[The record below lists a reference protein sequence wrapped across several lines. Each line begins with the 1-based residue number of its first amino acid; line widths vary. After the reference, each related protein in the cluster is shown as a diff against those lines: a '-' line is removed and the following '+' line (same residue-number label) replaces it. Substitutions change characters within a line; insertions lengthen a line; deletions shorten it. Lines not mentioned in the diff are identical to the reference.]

1 MGLFGRGA
9 AKDVT
14 QGRFPSDGVSLA
26 YEVLGQGAPVLF
38 VHGFA
43 SSIETNW
50 KTPGILKAVA
60 EAGFQAVAFDGRG
73 HGQSD
78 RPSESGAYRPE
89 AMVKDVEN
97 LIAHLGLTRP
107 ALVGYSMGARIA
119 LRLLCERPVLA
130 RAAILGGVGDG
141 VFGSSDVFGVRI
153 AEALLA
159 PDVGEV
165 TDKIARRF
173 RLFAESQGNDMRALA
188 QCILEA
194 MEPIDPAGLTR
205 IAQPVLVLAG
215 SDDDQITEPQ
225 ALARRIP
232 GARTEIISRRNH
244 MTIIGDAR
252 FRQAIVGF
260 LKSVG

>member
-1 MGLFGRGA
+1 MRFFGRGA
-9 AKDVT
+9 DKDMKA
-14 QGRFPSDGVSLA
+14 GRFQSAGVSLA
-26 YEVLGQGAPVLF
+26 YEVTGSGPPVLF

-60 EAGFQAVAFDGRG
+60 EGGFQAVAFDGRG

-78 RPSESGAYRPE
+78 RPSAAGAYRPD
-89 AMVKDVEN
+89 AMADDVEN
-97 LIAHLGLTRP
+97 LIAQLGLERP
-107 ALVGYSMGARIA
+107 ALVGYSMGARIV
-119 LRLLCERPVLA
+119 LRVLTTRPHLA

-141 VFGSSDVFGVRI
+141 VFGSSEAFGTRI

-159 PDVGEV
+159 PDAGAI

-173 RLFAESQGNDMRALA
+173 RLFAESQGNDLRALA
-188 QCILEA
+188 QCIREA
-194 MEPIDPAGLTR
+194 MEPLDPSGLPTLSV
-205 IAQPVLVLAG
+205 PVLVLAG
-215 SDDDQITEPQ
+215 SDDDQITDPQ
-225 ALARRIP
+225 GLARRIP
-232 GARTEIISRRNH
+232 GARAEIIQNRNH

-252 FRQAIVGF
+252 FRQAIVSF